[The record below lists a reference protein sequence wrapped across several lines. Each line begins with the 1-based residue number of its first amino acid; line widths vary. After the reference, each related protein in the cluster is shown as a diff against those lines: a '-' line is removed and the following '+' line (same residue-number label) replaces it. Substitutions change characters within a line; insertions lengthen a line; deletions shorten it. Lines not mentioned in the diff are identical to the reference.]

1 MKTNHIKLDINNN
14 IATLTFDMKDS
25 NANTLGSEVL
35 EEFDKKLDE
44 LKQQSGIQALLIQSA
59 KPSIFI
65 AGANIKEIEPM
76 NDEKVIFDYLMRVN
90 EIFLKLERLKFPS
103 IAYINGSCMGGGLE
117 LALACSYRIAT
128 SEEATKI
135 AFPEV
140 KLGFFPGF
148 GGTQRLPK
156 LIGLIPS
163 LDLIL
168 TGKTI
173 DAKKAYKLGLVNEFF
188 AQGQSKD
195 RVEAF
200 IQKAIK
206 KKVKNKKRFNLM
218 EYFKVTQEYIYNKA
232 FENLEKKVHPKY
244 FGPYRALDVI
254 RHTYKSRHHI
264 GIKVEAQTFS
274 EVAVTKESKHLI
286 NLFFTQQALK
296 KEYKTEHELPAIE
309 QTAVV
314 GSGVMGK
321 GIIWLFSKFA
331 KGVRIKLRRLDQT
344 QEILQGVSN
353 LYDYFIKTHKMT
365 KKQVD
370 FKLNR
375 LSYTQEYKGFK
386 LIDFALEAIIEN
398 KEEKIKTYKELE
410 KELNEQAIL
419 ATNTS
424 SISIET
430 LSAKV
435 KNKKNFLGV
444 HFFNPVNKMP
454 LVEVIPNSKTS
465 QESIERVFAFLKQ
478 CGKTPVL
485 VHDCAGFLVNR
496 VLLPFINEAG
506 FMLQEGNGIEKIDKT
521 LKEFGLPMG
530 AFELADTVGIDVGY
544 KVATILEESYGS
556 RMKVCEL
563 LTEIYNKKLLGK
575 KTGIGF
581 YIHTKESM
589 RVNHTLENTQKSIK
603 VVTSSDMIDRAI
615 LIMVNEASRCLE
627 EGIIDNVAYLDYAMI
642 AGTGFPAF
650 RGGLLKYADELGI
663 DYIVSKLLEFEKR
676 HGERFRPSQLL
687 LDLQKNKKTFYTGEA
702 LWKH

>member
-1 MKTNHIKLDINNN
+1 MKTKHIKLEINNT

-35 EEFDKKLDE
+35 EEFDTKLDE
-44 LKQQSGIQALLIQSA
+44 LKQQNGIEALLIQSA

-76 NDEKVIFDYLMRVN
+76 NDEKVIYDYLMKVN
-90 EIFLKLERLKFPS
+90 DIFLKLERLKFPS
-103 IAYINGSCMGGGLE
+103 IAYIHGSCMGGGLE
-117 LALACSYRIAT
+117 LALACTYRIAT
-128 SEEATKI
+128 SESATKI

-156 LIGLIPS
+156 LIGLIPA

-188 AQGQSKD
+188 AQGQRED
-195 RVEAF
+195 RVNAF

-206 KKVKNKKRFNLM
+206 KRVKNKKRFNLM
-218 EYFKVTQEYIYNKA
+218 EYFKITQEYVYNKA
-232 FENLEKKVHPKY
+232 FENLKKKVHPKY

-254 RHTYKSRHHI
+254 RQTYKSRHHI
-264 GIKVEAQTFS
+264 GIKVEAQAFS
-274 EVAVTKESKHLI
+274 EVAITKESKHLI

-296 KEYKTEHELPAIE
+296 KEHQAQHELPAIE

-344 QEILQGVSN
+344 QEILQGVSK
-353 LYDYFIKTHKMT
+353 LYDYFIKTRKMS

-370 FKLNR
+370 FRLNR

-386 LIDFALEAIIEN
+386 LIDFALEAIIED

-410 KELNEQAIL
+410 KELNAQAIL

-424 SISIET
+424 SISIES
-430 LSAKV
+430 LSAKI

-465 QESIERVFAFLKQ
+465 QESIERVFTFLKQ

-506 FMLQEGNGIEKIDKT
+506 FMLQEGNGIEKIDTT

-556 RMKVCEL
+556 RMKVCAL

-575 KTGIGF
+575 KTGVGF

-589 RVNHTLENTQKSIK
+589 RVNHTLENTHKSIK

-702 LWKH
+702 LWK

>member
-1 MKTNHIKLDINNN
+1 MKTNHIKLNINNN
-14 IATLTFDMKDS
+14 IATLTFDMENS

-35 EEFDKKLDE
+35 EEFDAKLDE

-76 NDEKVIFDYLMRVN
+76 NDEKVIFDYLMKVN
-90 EIFLKLERLKFPS
+90 DIFLKLERLKFPS

-128 SEEATKI
+128 SESATKI

-173 DAKKAYKLGLVNEFF
+173 DAKKAYRLGLVNEFF
-188 AQGQSKD
+188 AQGQSED
-195 RVEAF
+195 RVNAF

-206 KKVKNKKRFNLM
+206 KKVKNKKRFNIM
-218 EYFKVTQEYIYNKA
+218 EYFKITQEYVYNKA
-232 FENLEKKVHPKY
+232 LENLEKKVHPKY

-254 RHTYKSRHHI
+254 RQTYKSRHHI
-264 GIKVEAQTFS
+264 GIKVEAQAFS

-321 GIIWLFSKFA
+321 GIIWLLSKYA

-344 QEILQGVSN
+344 QEILQGVSK
-353 LYDYFIKTHKMT
+353 LYDYFVKTHKMT

-386 LIDFALEAIIEN
+386 LIDFALEAIIED
-398 KEEKIKTYKELE
+398 KEEKVKTYKELE
-410 KELNEQAIL
+410 KELNAQAIL

-424 SISIET
+424 SISIES
-430 LSAKV
+430 LASDV

-465 QESIERVFAFLKQ
+465 QESIERVFAFLKE

-563 LTEIYNKKLLGK
+563 LSDVYNKKLLGK

-589 RVNHTLENTQKSIK
+589 RVNHTLENAQKSIK

-627 EGIIDNVAYLDYAMI
+627 ESIIENVAYLDYAMI

-676 HGERFRPSQLL
+676 HGERFKPSQLL

>member
-1 MKTNHIKLDINNN
+1 MKTNHIKLNINNN
-14 IATLTFDMKDS
+14 IATLTFDMENS

-35 EEFDKKLDE
+35 EEFDAKLDE

-76 NDEKVIFDYLMRVN
+76 NDEKVIYDYLMRVN
-90 EIFLKLERLKFPS
+90 DIFLKLERLKFPS

-128 SEEATKI
+128 SESATKI

-188 AQGQSKD
+188 AQGQSED
-195 RVEAF
+195 RVNAF

-206 KKVKNKKRFNLM
+206 KKVKNKKRLNIM
-218 EYFKVTQEYIYNKA
+218 EYFKITQEYVYNKA
-232 FENLEKKVHPKY
+232 SENLEKKVHPKY

-254 RHTYKSRHHI
+254 RQTYKSRHHI
-264 GIKVEAQTFS
+264 GIKVEAQAFS

-321 GIIWLFSKFA
+321 GIIWLLSKYA

-344 QEILQGVSN
+344 QEILQGVSK
-353 LYDYFIKTHKMT
+353 LYDYFVKTHKMT

-386 LIDFALEAIIEN
+386 LIDFALEAIIED
-398 KEEKIKTYKELE
+398 KEEKVKTYKELE

-424 SISIET
+424 SISIES
-430 LSAKV
+430 LASDV

-465 QESIERVFAFLKQ
+465 QESIERVFAFLKE

-563 LTEIYNKKLLGK
+563 LSEVYNKKLLGK

-589 RVNHTLENTQKSIK
+589 RVNHTLENAQKSIK

-627 EGIIDNVAYLDYAMI
+627 EGIIENVAYLDYAMI

-676 HGERFRPSQLL
+676 HGERFKPSQLL